1 MLRILRPVIARL
13 LAPLGRGLARVGLTP
28 NTVTFLGTT
37 GVVASALYFYP
48 RGELLAGTLM
58 ITVFAL
64 FDMVDGA
71 VARASDAESRW
82 GAFLDSTL
90 DRLADA
96 AILSGLILWFTG
108 GGDSLS
114 LAAITL
120 FCLVTGFGVSYV
132 KARAEA
138 LGANCDVGIAER
150 TERLI
155 VLLTAVGLNELGVPH
170 ALPVGLVGLA
180 LISAIT
186 IAQRL
191 IETRARLTEPR
202 QAADSS

>member
-13 LAPLGRGLARVGLTP
+13 LAPLGRALARVGLTP
-28 NTVTFLGTT
+28 NTVTFLGTA
-37 GVVASALYFYP
+37 GVVASSLYFYP
-48 RGELLAGTLM
+48 RGELLAGTLVV
-58 ITVFAL
+58 TVFAL
-64 FDMVDGA
+64 FDMLDGA
-71 VARASDAESRW
+71 VARASDAASRW

-96 AILSGLILWFTG
+96 AVLSGLILWFMG
-108 GGDSLS
+108 GGEDGT
-114 LAAITL
+114 LAALTL

-155 VLLTAVGLNELGVPH
+155 VLLTAVGLSGLGVPF
-170 ALPVGLVGLA
+170 ALPIGLSALA

-191 IETRARLTEPR
+191 IETRARLIEPR
-202 QAADSS
+202 QAADNS